1 MIILQKVKFLLV
13 ILLLELLFSASTYSQ
28 TYKAW
33 MNAGDKAIATG
44 NYAEAIEYFTK
55 ATDYEVEDA
64 RLYFQLGNAF
74 RLYNDYNRAAF
85 WYQKTYSIDDDN
97 LLIVTSDRLS
107 AFDVVLPDPIPGKGA
122 VLTQLS
128 NFWF

>member
-85 WYQKTYSIDDDN
+85 WYQKTYSIDDDK
-97 LLIVTSDRLS
+97 LYPEAI
-107 AFDVVLPDPIPGKGA
+107 FYIGEMKKYMGKYDE
-122 VLTQLS
+122 TTKYYNIQ
-128 NFWF
+128 